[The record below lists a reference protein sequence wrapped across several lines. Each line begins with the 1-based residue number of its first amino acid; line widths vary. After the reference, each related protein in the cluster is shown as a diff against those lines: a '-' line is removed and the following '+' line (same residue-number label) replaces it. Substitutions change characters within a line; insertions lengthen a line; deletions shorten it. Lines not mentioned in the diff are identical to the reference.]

1 MCAYNHRFSVFFYY
15 YYLCIFRWLSIFFQM
30 KRLLQRAKVV
40 KIRQTAPSIYYVKCI
55 LPYLLL
61 DLTQTNL
68 RAHTSFLS
76 AREGELG
83 FKVYR
88 GPLLRLDNSRKMFC
102 NSRKMFWWFQ
112 RLFRDFRGTVHVIYH
127 VKLFLGTLL
136 MWFFILRVFSNKFWG
151 FSFQSSGNR
160 GIGYRHRQSTKS
172 CVESSIDYCILF
184 HNPVIFVNILL
195 VHGVVLDCNYLL
207 WAHVIYFYFVLVNF
221 VVCCC
226 SEIRS
231 LWWRC

>member
-1 MCAYNHRFSVFFYY
+1 MYPTLPNCGLDPDQSESSY
-15 YYLCIFRWLSIFFQM
+15 ILSI
-30 KRLLQRAKVV
+30 
-40 KIRQTAPSIYYVKCI
+40 
-55 LPYLLL
+55 
-61 DLTQTNL
+61 
-68 RAHTSFLS
+68 S

-83 FKVYR
+83 FKAYR
-88 GPLLRLDNSRKMFC
+88 GPLLRHDNSRKMFC

-112 RLFRDFRGTVHVIYH
+112 RFCLGTLGALTVHVIYH

-136 MWFFILRVFSNKFWG
+136 VWFFKLWVFYNKFWG

-195 VHGVVLDCNYLL
+195 VHGVVLDCNFLL
-207 WAHVIYFYFVLVNF
+207 CAHVIYFDFVLGNF
-221 VVCCC
+221 ICCC